1 MVGAH
6 TCNPEQPPQKCH
18 DLRQRMDY
26 QLRNLFWVCYALDKE
41 LSLRT
46 GQPPSINDDH
56 CDLSLPPDYG
66 KHLQVPFR
74 THYVSSESMIE
85 IPLLGD
91 FRLSKIKARAYTML
105 YSVGALRK
113 SDAEV
118 LKAIRELD
126 NELETWRL
134 SLPQKCRPTLSF
146 SKGSPITEG
155 DLDMQAVMLRLE
167 YHHCMAIIH
176 QASGRCVAWTNNHNG
191 IMEGVSSS
199 LALSVE
205 ACRSSLA
212 YLQTAQHVLPAD
224 SFWYVLNFF
233 CSFFTKTKLIMTQ
246 ARSLLPHVR
255 SPHALLQHPPE
266 PPRQPCCRR
275 PGASQ
280 ECPSAHQSPAHPPA
294 NRERN
299 HAYQAPR

>member
-6 TCNPEQPPQKCH
+6 TCSPEQPPQECR
-18 DLRQRMDY
+18 DLRQRMDH

-41 LSLRT
+41 ISLRT

-66 KHLQVPFR
+66 KHLHVPFR
-74 THYVSSESMIE
+74 THYVSGESMIE

-155 DLDMQAVMLRLE
+155 DLDMQVVMLRLD

-176 QASGRCVAWTNNHNG
+176 QASGRCLAWTNNHNG

-224 SFWYVLNFF
+224 SFWYVPQLILFILHIGGTNHRSG
-233 CSFFTKTKLIMTQ
+233 SFSSIPCLQ
-246 ARSLLPHVR
+246 SSRSSATSSLTPSTVLPPPTWSLSGVSQR
-255 SPHALLQHPPE
+255 SSE
-266 PPRQPCCRR
+266 PCQS
-275 PGASQ
+275 AS
-280 ECPSAHQSPAHPPA
+280 SP
-294 NRERN
+294 
-299 HAYQAPR
+299 

>member
-1 MVGAH
+1 MIGAH
-6 TCNPEQPPQKCH
+6 THNPELRPQLCP
-18 DLRQRMDY
+18 DIRQRMDH

-56 CDLSLPPDYG
+56 CDLSLPDDYG
-66 KHLQVPFR
+66 KHLQYQFKI
-74 THYVSSESMIE
+74 HHVSRESMIE

-91 FRLSKIKARAYTML
+91 FRLSKIKAKAYTML
-105 YSVGALRK
+105 YSTRALQK
-113 SDAEV
+113 SDAEI

-126 NELETWRL
+126 NELETWRV

-146 SKGSPITEG
+146 SKGSPITEE

-167 YHHCMAIIH
+167 YHHCMATIH
-176 QASGRCVAWTNNHNG
+176 HASGRCVAWTNHHNG

-205 ACRSSLA
+205 ASRSSLA

-224 SFWYVLNFF
+224 SFWYVSFIP
-233 CSFFTKTKLIMTQ
+233 CSSFLWVILTILQ
-246 ARSLLPHVR
+246 AGPLLSHVR
-255 SPHALLQHPPE
+255 SSHTLLQHPPE
-266 PPRQPCCRR
+266 SSRQPCCRR
-275 PGASQ
+275 PGAS
-280 ECPSAHQSPAHPPA
+280 
-294 NRERN
+294 
-299 HAYQAPR
+299 